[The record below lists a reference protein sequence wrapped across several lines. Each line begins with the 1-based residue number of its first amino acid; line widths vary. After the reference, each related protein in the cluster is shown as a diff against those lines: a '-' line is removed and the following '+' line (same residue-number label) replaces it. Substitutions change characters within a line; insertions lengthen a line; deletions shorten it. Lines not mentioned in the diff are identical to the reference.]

1 MAFNKQILRNSTLQ
15 VQSTLGSEITI
26 TGITNANPAVVS
38 ATNSLSDGDIVILSG
53 IVGMEKLNGRAARV
67 TSSSGSAFSLEG
79 IDTTSTSVWGTYSSA
94 GVANEISAWDTFG
107 NVTGIDL
114 PDGAPENLDTTTIGD
129 ESRQTE
135 LGHDASIV
143 GTLSLFS
150 DPADPGTAEVISA
163 AQTRAARVFKLTTQK
178 GTVWIWNATS
188 VAGGQGM
195 SAAIGNVG
203 TGQITMTLPY
213 AAQMFTS

>member
-15 VQSTLGSEITI
+15 VQSALGSDVTI

-38 ATNSLSDGDIVILSG
+38 ATNSLSDGDIVVLSG

-94 GVANEISAWDTFG
+94 GVANEISSWATFG
-107 NVTGIDL
+107 NATGLDL
-114 PDGAPENLDTTTIGD
+114 ADGAPENLDATTID
-129 ESRQTE
+129 AESRQTE

-143 GTLSLFS
+143 GTIPLFS
-150 DPADPGTAEVISA
+150 DPLDAGTAEVISA
-163 AQTRAARVFKLTTQK
+163 ATTRAARVFKLVTQK

-188 VAGGQGM
+188 VSGGQGM
-195 SAAIGNVG
+195 SASIGNIG

-213 AAQMFTS
+213 AAQMFAS